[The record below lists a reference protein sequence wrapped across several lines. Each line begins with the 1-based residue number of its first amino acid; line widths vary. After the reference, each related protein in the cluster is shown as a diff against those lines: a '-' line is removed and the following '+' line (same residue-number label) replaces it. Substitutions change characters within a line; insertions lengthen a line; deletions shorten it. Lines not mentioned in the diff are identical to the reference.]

1 MSISKLALIAL
12 LGGALMA
19 FGCSDETSGTGGS
32 AGTAGSGGSAG
43 AGGDGGGGDG
53 GGGGAIDP
61 LCQPVA
67 GECMGGEIDAITQ
80 CPVANCDPAPPP
92 TVADACAP
100 DASTDNPNGC
110 ASGGSTITY
119 ALTLMQIAEDC
130 SEGFNLDDCNGDS
143 CARPVPHIP
152 FPAPDGADGVDNALS
167 SLTPALVPLDTS
179 LTAVDQAF
187 YDSLCGRTNSPAVGV
202 CEGGTEAG
210 DPCALT
216 MECVGGNDDGETCI
230 DDTGC
235 TDVQGTCSTTV
246 ATMCLANTDCPSGE
260 TCENADV
267 GKCTDVSDDGCA
279 NGDGMICADDGA
291 VCTTDADCTSPAK
304 CVADEGTCN
313 LEDDDCLVPIPAAV
327 ITFEVDANS
336 ASNCANVTVRSI
348 GACSDS
354 GICSTTNATACTSI
368 IDCPDGEICVNTTAC
383 DADTGDMGCAA
394 PATCE
399 GGGTTTSILN
409 LVSSDPTDPT
419 STSCLSGELKPIPT
433 LLLSVPAT
441 LGNPSVRMT
450 LSSGGFSHGVL
461 GATMDEATAK
471 LIAASIS
478 EIAVLVI
485 PQAFD
490 ISDMLTQDT
499 SAACNALSMG
509 LEIGGV
515 TQQ

>member
-1 MSISKLALIAL
+1 MNISKLALIAL
-12 LGGALMA
+12 LGSALTA
-19 FGCSDETSGTGGS
+19 FGCSSDSDGPGGTGGGTGGS
-32 AGTAGSGGSAG
+32 
-43 AGGDGGGGDG
+43 G
-53 GGGGAIDP
+53 GGGGTIDP
-61 LCQPVA
+61 LCEPVA
-67 GECMGGEIDAITQ
+67 GECMGGPIDAITQ

-100 DASTDNPNGC
+100 DASTDNPDSC
-110 ASGGSTITY
+110 TSGGSTITY
-119 ALTLMQIAEDC
+119 AMTLMQIAGDC
-130 SEGFNLDDCNGDS
+130 SKGFNLDDCNGDS
-143 CARPVPHIP
+143 CARPVPSIP
-152 FPAPDGADGVDNALS
+152 DPAPDGADGVDNALS
-167 SLTPALVPLDTS
+167 SLTPALVPLGTS

-202 CEGGTEAG
+202 CEGGVDVDES
-210 DPCALT
+210 
-216 MECVGGNDDGETCI
+216 
-230 DDTGC
+230 C
-235 TDVQGTCSTTV
+235 TLVR
-246 ATMCLANTDCPSGE
+246 E
-260 TCENADV
+260 
-267 GKCTDVSDDGCA
+267 
-279 NGDGMICADDGA
+279 CADDNSA
-291 VCTTDADCTSPAK
+291 CTTDADCTTPAK

-336 ASNCANVTVRSI
+336 ASNCANVTVRSM

-354 GICSTTNATACTSI
+354 GICSTTNATACTSV
-368 IDCPDGEICVNTTAC
+368 IDCPAGEICVNTTAC
-383 DADTGDMGCAA
+383 DADTGDMGCTA

-409 LVSSDPTDPT
+409 LSAENTDG
-419 STSCLSGELKPIPT
+419 TSCLSGELEPIPT

-450 LSSGGFSHGVL
+450 LSSAGFSNGVL

-499 SAACNALSMG
+499 SATCNALSMG

-515 TQQ
+515 TEP